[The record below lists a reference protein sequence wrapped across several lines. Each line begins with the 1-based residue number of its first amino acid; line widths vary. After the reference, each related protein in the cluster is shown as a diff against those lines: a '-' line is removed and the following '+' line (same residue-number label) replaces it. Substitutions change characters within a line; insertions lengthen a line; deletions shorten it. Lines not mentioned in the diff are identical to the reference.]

1 MLLLLL
7 LIALSIPILE
17 IAAIIRVNEAIG
29 AGWTITLLLAA
40 SALGLWLLRR
50 EGARAVGEF
59 RAAVN
64 RGDWPGDA
72 VAHGA
77 AAVIGGSLLVAPG
90 FVTDVVGL
98 ILLMS
103 PVRRVL
109 LAVVRRRATQR
120 AADSAGHWAGRA
132 RLRQGQ
138 AASGGRAHG
147 PSAAGPRRAAG
158 TSAPPG
164 SGAEILNVEVVEV
177 RRASESSA
185 DARDAGSEPTRP
197 QRGTGADASET
208 DAR

>member
-1 MLLLLL
+1 MLLLL

-40 SALGLWLLRR
+40 SAVGLWLLRR

-103 PVRRVL
+103 PVRRVV
-109 LAVVRRRATQR
+109 LAFVRRRATQR
-120 AADSAGHWAGRA
+120 VADTAGDWAGRA

-138 AASGGRAHG
+138 TASGRRADG
-147 PSAAGPRRAAG
+147 PSAAGSRRAAG
-158 TSAPPG
+158 HSPQGSA
-164 SGAEILNVEVVEV
+164 SEVLNVEVVEV
-177 RRASESSA
+177 RRASDRTT
-185 DARDAGSEPTRP
+185 DARDMGGDSTRP
-197 QRGTGADASET
+197 RDATET
-208 DAR
+208 DASDAESR